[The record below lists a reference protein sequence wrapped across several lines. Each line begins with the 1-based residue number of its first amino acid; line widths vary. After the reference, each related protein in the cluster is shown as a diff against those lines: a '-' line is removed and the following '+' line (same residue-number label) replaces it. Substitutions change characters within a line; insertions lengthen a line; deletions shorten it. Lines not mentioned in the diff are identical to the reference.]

1 MTVRAEQH
9 ALRDLG
15 LHALE
20 GSCVAVPD
28 RERLGRRV
36 DVVELERR
44 WVAVITADGAAAAGV
59 GDEPRA
65 HASASSNHRIGAA
78 PRAAVVAVLVR
89 TNVVSAWTSQTR
101 IVASNRSALPSRVA
115 FSCDVR
121 RVSMPYLLS
130 QCRTVAWLRSR
141 RVAMPRVLNPSNTRS
156 SSTSRARPP
165 RAACRSAYDETS
177 PVTSLVL

>member
-44 WVAVITADGAAAAGV
+44 WVAVITADGAAAAGG

-78 PRAAVVAVLVR
+78 PRAAVVAVLVEDER
-89 TNVVSAWTSQTR
+89 RLRVD
-101 IVASNRSALPSRVA
+101 VADADPRVQPVGSSLARA
-115 FSCDVR
+115 FSRDVR

-130 QCRTVAWLRSR
+130 QCRTVAWLRS
-141 RVAMPRVLNPSNTRS
+141 
-156 SSTSRARPP
+156 
-165 RAACRSAYDETS
+165 
-177 PVTSLVL
+177 